1 MCKGLACE
9 RVCTGLARVFLL
21 AETVCIFF
29 FLQVSA
35 VILGKMK
42 ETAEAFLGRGLKNA
56 VVTVPAYFTDAQRSA
71 TKVLLLFLLLLLLCV
86 CVCVCVCVYTHT
98 Q

>member
-1 MCKGLACE
+1 MY
-9 RVCTGLARVFLL
+9 
-21 AETVCIFF
+21 FF

-71 TKVLLLFLLLLLLCV
+71 TKVLLLLLLLLLLSLLLLLLCV
-86 CVCVCVCVYTHT
+86 CVCVCVCMYTHT